1 MKKYIKPIANVVN
14 LENECLLT
22 NSDLNF
28 LSDGDGGDALSRG
41 FRRGHRAPLTD
52 WDDEDE
58 D

>member
-52 WDDEDE
+52 WDDED
-58 D
+58 